1 MSSWRA
7 GILGLA
13 LLVVGHG
20 PDAAAQPI
28 PVLGYVAA
36 KNANPKRLDV
46 FRRGLAELGY
56 IEGKTVRI
64 EYREA
69 VLDGEYHGAVADLI
83 DRKVDIIV
91 AANVAATVA
100 AARATNTIPIVMLA
114 VNDPVGNGVVKS
126 LARPGTNVTG
136 TTIYAPQ
143 LIGER
148 LRILKRL
155 MPDLDKAAMVLNG
168 NNVNNAA
175 QFELLRAEAGKL
187 GIAVQAL
194 DIRKPEDVDAA
205 FEQARA
211 FGAKALLN
219 AVDTFINSRRFALA
233 AGAAKHKLPALYS
246 DVEYVTAGG
255 LMSLGPGHYEGY
267 YGAARY
273 VKQILHGAK
282 PADLA
287 IEGPTQF
294 TMSVNRATLRSV
306 GLSLP
311 PDLSGRV
318 SEWID

>member
-46 FRRGLAELGY
+46 FRQGLAELGY

-83 DRKVDIIV
+83 DRKIDIIV

-148 LRILKRL
+148 LGIL
-155 MPDLDKAAMVLNG
+155 
-168 NNVNNAA
+168 
-175 QFELLRAEAGKL
+175 
-187 GIAVQAL
+187 
-194 DIRKPEDVDAA
+194 
-205 FEQARA
+205 
-211 FGAKALLN
+211 
-219 AVDTFINSRRFALA
+219 
-233 AGAAKHKLPALYS
+233 
-246 DVEYVTAGG
+246 
-255 LMSLGPGHYEGY
+255 
-267 YGAARY
+267 
-273 VKQILHGAK
+273 
-282 PADLA
+282 
-287 IEGPTQF
+287 
-294 TMSVNRATLRSV
+294 
-306 GLSLP
+306 
-311 PDLSGRV
+311 
-318 SEWID
+318 